1 MSAMEIA
8 LLVLGAVFFAASFI
22 VPEMRAASEDAGI
35 SKDEMKQMLEEELNS
50 AKSQMKDT
58 VEETV
63 SYAVQRTER
72 SLEKVSNEKIMAVN
86 EYSDTVLEE
95 IDKNHKEA
103 LFLYD
108 MLNDKEIELKN
119 IVRKAE
125 QTKQDMAKMPNLFE
139 REEALQ
145 SAADFA
151 IPNDTFTETEPV
163 DSPSITNSIEISFP
177 STADGGRNQNEQ
189 ILRLHKEGKSNV
201 AIAKELGMGVGEVK
215 LVIDLFEGVN
225 V

>member
-35 SKDEMKQMLEEELNS
+35 SKDEMKQMLEKELNS

-108 MLNDKEIELKN
+108 MLNDKIMLK
-119 IVRKAE
+119 
-125 QTKQDMAKMPNLFE
+125 F
-139 REEALQ
+139 
-145 SAADFA
+145 
-151 IPNDTFTETEPV
+151 
-163 DSPSITNSIEISFP
+163 
-177 STADGGRNQNEQ
+177 
-189 ILRLHKEGKSNV
+189 V
-201 AIAKELGMGVGEVK
+201 AIEFGCFKTLRVFIV
-215 LVIDLFEGVN
+215 LFFTFLYLIQYGLCRIN
-225 V
+225 I